1 MSMNDYT
8 LVSRPA
14 AGGGMLN
21 ITVKDKAQ
29 LYAAYM
35 PFVKNGGLFIGTQR
49 DFTLGDNVFVLLT
62 LWQNPE
68 KIPIAGKVIWITP
81 KGAQNNRSP
90 GIGVQFLDE
99 GNAQKKIESQLA
111 GKLTSDRVTF
121 TM

>member
-1 MSMNDYT
+1 MHDPS
-8 LVSRPA
+8 SSAKPA

-81 KGAQNNRSP
+81 RGAQNNRSP

-99 GNAQKKIESQLA
+99 GNAQKKIESQLV
-111 GKLTSDRVTF
+111 GTLTSDRITF